1 LGCELIM
8 KMKEIREIYSEIR
21 ELDKDIRLDNESINR
36 YTRAQ
41 NIEDVFIKKLKSRII
56 VLFDKTYLDKS
67 LSYYSFLQSEI
78 DRLEGIING
87 YERKRLGLVQKLKD
101 NNLPVNGEVASA
113 DGIVETIYAMKKVK

>member
-1 LGCELIM
+1 M